1 MSTRIEQ
8 RYGRAFEDFEVGAV
22 YVHRPGRT
30 ITEYDNLSFSL
41 LTQNQHPLHID
52 EAYASQTRFGQRLVV
67 GVLVLSVS
75 VGQSVADVSGMAV
88 ANLGYEDVRHLGP
101 TFHGDTVYSESE
113 VLGKRASRSDPGN
126 GVVYVETRASNQRG
140 ETVLSFRR
148 HVLVPVRGDDDGDER

>member
-1 MSTRIEQ
+1 MSTRVEQ
-8 RYGRAFEDFEVGAV
+8 RYGRVFEDFEVGAV

-30 ITEYDNLSFSL
+30 ITEYDNMSFAL

-88 ANLGYEDVRHLGP
+88 ANLGYENVRHLGP
-101 TFHGDTVYSESE
+101 TFHGDTLYSETE
-113 VLGKRASRSDPGN
+113 VLDKRLSRSDNSN
-126 GVVYVETRASNQRG
+126 GVVHVETRASNQRG

-148 HVLVPVRGDDDGDER
+148 HILVPVGAVGSVEP

>member
-1 MSTRIEQ
+1 MSTRIVQ
-8 RYGRAFEDFEVGAV
+8 RYGRAFGDFEVGAV

-101 TFHGDTVYSESE
+101 TFHGDTLYSETE
-113 VLGKRASRSDPGN
+113 VLEKRVSRSDPHN
-126 GVVYVETRASNQRG
+126 GIVYVETRAANQRG
-140 ETVLSFRR
+140 DTVLSFRR
-148 HVLVPVRGDDDGDER
+148 HVLVPVRGDSTGVPQ

>member
-1 MSTRIEQ
+1 MTRVEQ

-22 YVHRPGRT
+22 YLHRPGRT

-52 EAYASQTRFGQRLVV
+52 AAYAEQTRFGQRLVV
-67 GVLVLSVS
+67 GVLVLAVS

-101 TFHGDTVYSESE
+101 TFHGDTLYSETE
-113 VLGKRASRSDPGN
+113 VLEKRLSRSDPAN
-126 GVVYVETRASNQRG
+126 GIVYVETRASNQRD
-140 ETVLSFRR
+140 EQVLSFRR
-148 HVLVPVRGDDDGDER
+148 HVLVPVRGSAQEAER

>member
-1 MSTRIEQ
+1 MSARIEQ
-8 RYGRAFEDFEVGAV
+8 RYGRAYDDFEVGAV

-75 VGQSVADVSGMAV
+75 VGQSVADISGMAV

-101 TFHGDTVYSESE
+101 TFHGDTVYSETE
-113 VLGKRASRSDPGN
+113 VLEKRVSRSDPSN
-126 GVVYVETRASNQRG
+126 GIVYVETRASNQHG
-140 ETVLSFRR
+140 ATVLCFRR
-148 HVLVPVRGDDDGDER
+148 HVLVPVLSGEGVER